1 MKAEYINSFYKA
13 AKDVFQLM
21 VDIEPQRGELKLV
34 ENLCN
39 NKDANIEL
47 GVVGDLKGKILF
59 SFPKDMTLEMVK
71 ILSGMEMD
79 KIDNFA
85 SSALGEMANIIGG
98 NALTL
103 LSQYNYTCD
112 IVPPQIYIGEYKP
125 NSIGNDKALQLPLL
139 TPIGEF
145 DITILLKENK

>member
-1 MKAEYINSFYKA
+1 
-13 AKDVFQLM
+13 VFQLM

-71 ILSGMEMD
+71 ICPVWKWTRLTTLHLQPWEKWRISSEEMH
-79 KIDNFA
+79 
-85 SSALGEMANIIGG
+85 
-98 NALTL
+98 
-103 LSQYNYTCD
+103 
-112 IVPPQIYIGEYKP
+112 
-125 NSIGNDKALQLPLL
+125 
-139 TPIGEF
+139 
-145 DITILLKENK
+145 

>member
-1 MKAEYINSFYKA
+1 LEIERKNP
-13 AKDVFQLM
+13 FQL
-21 VDIEPQRGELKLV
+21 
-34 ENLCN
+34 
-39 NKDANIEL
+39 
-47 GVVGDLKGKILF
+47 
-59 SFPKDMTLEMVK
+59 PKDMTLEMVK

-112 IVPPQIYIGEYKP
+112 IVPRKF
-125 NSIGNDKALQLPLL
+125 
-139 TPIGEF
+139 T
-145 DITILLKENK
+145 

>member
-1 MKAEYINSFYKA
+1 
-13 AKDVFQLM
+13 
-21 VDIEPQRGELKLV
+21 
-34 ENLCN
+34 
-39 NKDANIEL
+39 
-47 GVVGDLKGKILF
+47 
-59 SFPKDMTLEMVK
+59 MTLEMVK

-112 IVPPQIYIGEYKP
+112 IVPRKF
-125 NSIGNDKALQLPLL
+125 
-139 TPIGEF
+139 T
-145 DITILLKENK
+145 

>member
-59 SFPKDMTLEMVK
+59 SFPKRYDSGNGQKFCPVWKWTRLTTLHLQPWEKWRISSEEMH
-71 ILSGMEMD
+71 
-79 KIDNFA
+79 
-85 SSALGEMANIIGG
+85 
-98 NALTL
+98 
-103 LSQYNYTCD
+103 
-112 IVPPQIYIGEYKP
+112 
-125 NSIGNDKALQLPLL
+125 
-139 TPIGEF
+139 
-145 DITILLKENK
+145 